1 MPVTYAIVRRPTN
14 YLLTR
19 TPHLASST
27 ARAFVIDVTA
37 PLIQTKL
44 HKSTPNEGSSYNFS
58 YPIDSLTNYICILG
72 KILKYLSSKFGLFF
86 LFHLENGTFKKT
98 AEQAHVSS
106 KT

>member
-1 MPVTYAIVRRPTN
+1 MNDKNNNFLNLSTYCMLSFLVLSAWLLIDSVLVMPVIHAIIRRPIN

-44 HKSTPNEGSSYNFS
+44 DKSTQS
-58 YPIDSLTNYICILG
+58 
-72 KILKYLSSKFGLFF
+72 KYL
-86 LFHLENGTFKKT
+86 
-98 AEQAHVSS
+98 
-106 KT
+106 

>member
-1 MPVTYAIVRRPTN
+1 MNDKNNNSLNLSTYCMFSFLVLSAWLLIDSVLVMPVIHTIVRRPIN

-44 HKSTPNEGSSYNFS
+44 HNSTQS
-58 YPIDSLTNYICILG
+58 
-72 KILKYLSSKFGLFF
+72 
-86 LFHLENGTFKKT
+86 
-98 AEQAHVSS
+98 
-106 KT
+106 